1 MRAVGEHLMNRQ
13 YILTRNN
20 VRVSGTGKTA
30 MIFAHGFGCDQSM
43 WRLVSPAFEA
53 DYRVVLFD
61 HVGAGQSDV
70 RAYDPSRYARLE
82 GYADDILE
90 ICQALDLRDSIF
102 VGHSV
107 SAMMGVLAAIAGREH
122 FSRLVLVAPSPCYLN
137 SDGYIG
143 GFERKDIDELLEF
156 LDSNYLGWSAA
167 MAPQIMGRPD
177 RPELGEELTN
187 RFCQADPE
195 IAKQFARVT
204 FLTDCR
210 EELPKVTVPSLIL
223 QCSEDIVA
231 PLSVGNYLH
240 AALADSELVV
250 MRATGHC
257 PQLSAPE
264 ETIAAMK
271 AYLAS

>member
-1 MRAVGEHLMNRQ
+1 MRAVGEEFMDSQ
-13 YILTRNN
+13 YVLARNN
-20 VRVSGTGKTA
+20 VRVMGAGKTA

-70 RAYDPSRYARLE
+70 RAYDPSKYARLE
-82 GYADDILE
+82 GYAEDILE

-107 SAMMGVLAAIAGREH
+107 SAMMGVLAAIAGRER

-137 SDGYIG
+137 SDDYIG

-210 EELPKVTVPSLIL
+210 DELPKVTVPSLIL

-271 AYLAS
+271 SYLVS

>member
-1 MRAVGEHLMNRQ
+1 MNRQ

-20 VRVSGTGKTA
+20 VRVLGTGQTT

-61 HVGAGQSDV
+61 HVGAGHSDV
-70 RAYDPSRYARLE
+70 TAYDPSKYARLE
-82 GYADDILE
+82 GYAEDILE

-122 FSRLVLVAPSPCYLN
+122 FSRLVLVAPSPCYIN
-137 SDGYIG
+137 SDDYIG

-156 LDSNYLGWSAA
+156 LDSNYLGWSSA

-210 EELPKVTVPSLIL
+210 EELSKVTVPSLIL

-231 PLSVGNYLH
+231 PLAVGNYLH